1 MIDALM
7 QDATKVPDVTRST
20 DKEIKRVH
28 AEALEAVKAVLLISG
43 ADKQRYG
50 RLKEDLA
57 NNYLL
62 GRDQYPDTFKKTLCI
77 LGNYQRPRNIR
88 GFRGNHVGG
97 IAFI

>member
-7 QDATKVPDVTRST
+7 QDPTKVANVTRPT

-28 AEALEAVKAVLLISG
+28 AEASDAVKAALLISW

-50 RLKEDLA
+50 RLKKDLA

-62 GRDQYPDTFKKTLCI
+62 GSNQYPETFKKALRI
-77 LGNYQRPRNIR
+77 LGN
-88 GFRGNHVGG
+88 
-97 IAFI
+97 